1 MKKIFK
7 ICAAI
12 LLAAA
17 FSISLCGCNKQLV
30 DFTFKYD
37 TAIIDMY
44 DGTTI
49 TVEIENWTDYAD
61 GDQIQIKT
69 KDGQSY
75 LVHSSHCIL
84 IAG

>member
-1 MKKIFK
+1 M
-7 ICAAI
+7 
-12 LLAAA
+12 
-17 FSISLCGCNKQLV
+17 CGNFARCRFFNSYNRQLLV

-49 TVEIENWTDYAD
+49 TVEIESWADYSD
-61 GDQIQIKT
+61 GEQIQIKT

-75 LVHSSHCIL
+75 LVHSSHYIL
-84 IAG
+84 TVG

>member
-12 LLAAA
+12 LLTAAL
-17 FSISLCGCNKQLV
+17 SIGLCGCNKQIV
-30 DFTFKYD
+30 DFTLKYD

-44 DGTTI
+44 DGTTLA
-49 TVEIENWTDYAD
+49 VEVESWTDYSD
-61 GDQIQIKT
+61 GDQIQIKST
-69 KDGQSY
+69 DGKTY

-84 IAG
+84 IAE